1 MELTRRDAI
10 AALGAVGVAGG
21 ALALSQSGE
30 TDDADGEG
38 RTTTPTGPDEAA
50 ASLSEHELTT
60 AVAVAKAIYPSPVEN
75 VEGFV
80 TDFLRGRVA
89 DDPER
94 ATEIAETVAYLD
106 DYVNTWY
113 DVDAFATLSPATRV
127 EAFER
132 MNADTIDPDPDGGS
146 VQRVRYYLVN
156 DLLFALYASPTGGEL
171 VGIENPQ
178 GHPGGTTS
186 YRRGP
191 QSETEN

>member
-1 MELTRRDAI
+1 MELTRRDAV
-10 AALGAVGVAGG
+10 AALGALGVAGG
-21 ALALSQSGE
+21 AAALSQSDDGDGK
-30 TDDADGEG
+30 TDERA
-38 RTTTPTGPDEAA
+38 TTPTESDDDR
-50 ASLSEHELTT
+50 ASLSDHDLTT
-60 AVAVAKAIYPSPVEN
+60 AVAVAESIYPSAVEN

-94 ATEIAETVAYLD
+94 ATDIGETVDYLD
-106 DYVNTWY
+106 GYVSTWY
-113 DVDAFATLSPATRV
+113 DVDAFVSLPPETRTEV
-127 EAFER
+127 FSD
-132 MNADTIDPDPDGGS
+132 MNADTVDPEPDGGD
-146 VQRVRYYLVN
+146 VQRVRYYLIN

-186 YRRGP
+186 YQRGP